1 MKGDIDMGETNNLQ
15 VREDRIRISD
25 EVIATIAGIAASEVE
40 GVSSMSGG
48 IADGIAGMLGKKNLG
63 KGVKVELG
71 EKQVEIELSA
81 VVEYGCKIHIV
92 AKEIQKKVRETVE
105 DMTGL
110 KVVGIDVNVVGINM
124 LKENKEGK
132 KEIAIVNDIKSE

>member
-1 MKGDIDMGETNNLQ
+1 MGETNNLQ

-40 GVSSMSGG
+40 GVTSMSGG
-48 IADGIAGMLGKKNLG
+48 LADGIAGMLGKKNLG

-92 AKEIQKKVRETVE
+92 AREIQKKVRETVE

-110 KVVGIDVNVVGINM
+110 KVIGIDVNVVGINI
-124 LKENKEGK
+124 LKENKEAK
-132 KEIAIVNDIKSE
+132 KEIAIADSKI

>member
-1 MKGDIDMGETNNLQ
+1 MDEINNLQ

-25 EVIATIAGIAASEVE
+25 EVIATIAGIAAAEVE
-40 GVSSMSGG
+40 GVTSMSGG
-48 IADGIAGMLGKKNLG
+48 LADGIAGMLGKKNLG

-71 EKQVEIELSA
+71 EKQAEIELSA

-92 AKEIQKKVRETVE
+92 AKEIQKKVREAVE

-110 KVVGIDVNVVGINM
+110 KVTGVDVNVVGIN
-124 LKENKEGK
+124 LLKEGK
-132 KEIAIVNDIKSE
+132 EVKKEISLTEDKKSE